1 MSFFMPKI
9 FIYSTKNPIFTT
21 ISNKINMNRFTIL
34 VASILMT
41 TTAMGQKVM
50 TPELLWQVKKVSP
63 IGVTKDQKNLIYKV
77 TSTNVKTQEDTSKTF
92 MISLAGG
99 KAAEITDYKTLLA
112 DESLNKDQKYKA
124 ETEKVKLQKVFGSDY
139 YPEMDKSN
147 VQIYNELNYRHWD
160 TWNDG
165 NFDHLLVS
173 ENKENST
180 KIDVLKDEPY
190 SVSEFVWAPD
200 GKKVLYVSKKKF
212 GTDWALSTNTDIFQY
227 DLDTKQT
234 TNITEGKMGYDNT
247 PSFSTQGDFAFL
259 SMERDG
265 YEADKND
272 LIVRRGTV
280 ELNLTKHWDGTVQGY
295 KWSNDGNKIYFNAPV
310 GGTIQ
315 LFEVDVNFKMKKMP
329 TIKQLTKG
337 DFDIADIKEIVG
349 GKAIVTKTDINHAA
363 EIYVVDLKSG
373 ALTQIT
379 NENKAIFDNIALSDV
394 KARTIKTTDGK
405 DMLAWVVYPPNFDPT
420 KKYPTLLYCQGGPQS
435 ALTQF
440 YSPRWNLQL
449 MAAEGYIVI
458 APNRRGMPG
467 HGVEWNEQISKDWG
481 GQVMQDYLS
490 AIDDISKESYVD
502 KDRRGAVGASYG
514 GYSVYYLAGIHE
526 GRFKSFIAHNGV
538 FDLKSMYGT
547 TEEIF
552 FTNWDAGGA
561 WWDTNN
567 KAAQKTYSQFD
578 PSSPA
583 LVNKW
588 KTPMLIYVGGH
599 DFRVP
604 MGQGQEAYQ
613 ILQLKGIKSRFIYF
627 PEENHWVLGPQNS
640 IIWHTEFFKWLKET
654 L

>member
-1 MSFFMPKI
+1 
-9 FIYSTKNPIFTT
+9 
-21 ISNKINMNRFTIL
+21 
-34 VASILMT
+34 MT

-50 TPELLWQVKKVSP
+50 TPELLWQVKKVAP
-63 IGVTKDQKNLIYKV
+63 LGVTKDQKNLIYKV
-77 TSTNVKTQEDTSKTF
+77 TSTDVKTQEDTSKTYI
-92 MISLAGG
+92 ISLAGG
-99 KAAEITDYKTLLA
+99 KASEIEDYKTLLA
-112 DESLNKDQKYKA
+112 DESLNKTQKYKA
-124 ETEKVKLQKVFGSDY
+124 ETEKIKLQKVFGSDY

-165 NFDHLLVS
+165 NYDHLLVS
-173 ENKENST
+173 ENKENAT

-190 SVSEFVWAPD
+190 SVSEFVWSPD
-200 GKKVLYVSKKKF
+200 GTKILYVSKKKF
-212 GTDWALSTNTDIFQY
+212 GTEYALSTNTDIYQY
-227 DLDTKQT
+227 DLGTKTT

-247 PSFSTQGDFAFL
+247 PSFSSQGDLAFL

-272 LIVRRGTV
+272 LIVRRGAV
-280 ELNLTKHWDGTVQGY
+280 ELNITKHWDGTVQGY
-295 KWSNDGNKIYFNAPV
+295 KWNNDGTKIYFNAPV

-315 LFEVDVNFKMKKMP
+315 LFEVDVNFKAKKMP
-329 TIKQLTKG
+329 AIKQITTG
-337 DFDIADIKEIVG
+337 DFDIADVKEIVG
-349 GKAIVTKTDINHAA
+349 NKAIVTKTDINHAA

-373 ALTQIT
+373 ALTQLT
-379 NENKAIFDNIALSDV
+379 NENKDIFENIVLSDV
-394 KARTIKTTDGK
+394 KARKIKTTDGK
-405 DMLAWVVYPPNFDPT
+405 EMHAWVVYPPNFDPT

-440 YSPRWNLQL
+440 YSPRWNFQL
-449 MAAEGYIVI
+449 MAAQGYIVI

-481 GQVMQDYLS
+481 GQVMQDYLA

-526 GRFKSFIAHNGV
+526 GRFKSFISHNGV

-561 WWDTNN
+561 WWETNN
-567 KAAQKTYSQFD
+567 KAAQKTYTHFD
-578 PSSPA
+578 PSSTE

-588 KTPMLIYVGGH
+588 NTPMLIYVGGR
-599 DFRVP
+599 DYRVP

-627 PEENHWVLGPQNS
+627 PEENHWVLKPQNS
-640 IIWHTEFFKWLKET
+640 VIWHTEFFKWLKET

>member
-1 MSFFMPKI
+1 
-9 FIYSTKNPIFTT
+9 
-21 ISNKINMNRFTIL
+21 MNRFTIL

-272 LIVRRGTV
+272 LIVRRGSV

-315 LFEVDVNFKMKKMP
+315 LFEVDVNFKIKKMP

-578 PSSPA
+578 QSSPA

>member
-1 MSFFMPKI
+1 
-9 FIYSTKNPIFTT
+9 
-21 ISNKINMNRFTIL
+21 MNRFSIL

-63 IGVTKDQKNLIYKV
+63 VGVTKDQKNLIYKV
-77 TSTNVKTQEDTSKTF
+77 TSTDVKTQEDTSKTY

-99 KAAEITDYKTLLA
+99 KASEIEDYKTLLA
-112 DESLNKDQKYKA
+112 DVSLNKSQQYKA

-147 VQIYNELNYRHWD
+147 VQIYNELNYRYWD

-165 NFDHLLVS
+165 HFEHLFVS
-173 ENKENST
+173 ENKENAT

-200 GKKVLYVSKKKF
+200 GTKVLYVSKKKF
-212 GTDWALSTNTDIFQY
+212 GTDYALSTNTDIFQY
-227 DLDTKQT
+227 DLTTKKT

-247 PSFSTQGDFAFL
+247 PSFSSQGDFAFL
-259 SMERDG
+259 SMARDG

-272 LIVRRGTV
+272 LIVRRGDL
-280 ELNLTKHWDGTVQGY
+280 ELNITKHWDGTVQNY
-295 KWSNDGNKIYFNAPV
+295 KWSNDGTKIYFNAPV
-310 GGTIQ
+310 GGTVQ

-329 TIKQLTKG
+329 FIKQITKG
-337 DFDIADIKEIVG
+337 DFDIADIKEVVG
-349 GKAIVTKTDINHAA
+349 NKAVVTKTDINHAA

-373 ALTQIT
+373 SLTQLT
-379 NENKAIFDNIALSDV
+379 NENKDIFDNIALSDV

-405 DMLAWVVYPPNFDPT
+405 DMHAWVIYPPNFDPN

-440 YSPRWNLQL
+440 YSPRWNFQL
-449 MAAEGYIVI
+449 MAAQGYIVI

-481 GQVMQDYLS
+481 GQVMQDYLA

-526 GRFKSFIAHNGV
+526 GRFKSFISHNGV

-561 WWDTNN
+561 WWETNN
-567 KAAQKTYSQFD
+567 KAAQKTYSKFD
-578 PSSPA
+578 PSSTE

-588 KTPMLIYVGGH
+588 NTPMLIYVGGH
-599 DFRVP
+599 DYRVP

-627 PEENHWVLGPQNS
+627 PEENHWVLKPQNS
-640 IIWHTEFFKWLKET
+640 VIWHTEFFKWLKET

>member
-1 MSFFMPKI
+1 
-9 FIYSTKNPIFTT
+9 
-21 ISNKINMNRFTIL
+21 MNRFSIL

-41 TTAMGQKVM
+41 TTVMGQKVM

-63 IGVTKDQKNLIYKV
+63 VGVTKDQKNLIYKV
-77 TSTNVKTQEDTSKTF
+77 TSTDVKTQEDTSKTY

-99 KAAEITDYKTLLA
+99 KASEIEDYKTLLA
-112 DESLNKDQKYKA
+112 DVSLNKSQQYKA

-165 NFDHLLVS
+165 HFEHLFVS
-173 ENKENST
+173 ENKENAT

-200 GKKVLYVSKKKF
+200 GTKVLYVSKKKF
-212 GTDWALSTNTDIFQY
+212 GTDYALSTNTDIFQY
-227 DLDTKQT
+227 DLTTKKT

-247 PSFSTQGDFAFL
+247 PSFSSQGDFAFL
-259 SMERDG
+259 SMARDG

-272 LIVRRGTV
+272 LIVRRGDL
-280 ELNLTKHWDGTVQGY
+280 ELNITKHWDGTVQNY
-295 KWSNDGNKIYFNAPV
+295 KWSNDGTKIYFNAPV
-310 GGTIQ
+310 EGTVQ

-329 TIKQLTKG
+329 FIKQITKG
-337 DFDIADIKEIVG
+337 DFDIADIKEVVG
-349 GKAIVTKTDINHAA
+349 NKAVVTKTDINHAA

-373 ALTQIT
+373 ALTQLT
-379 NENKAIFDNIALSDV
+379 NENKDIFDNIALSDV

-405 DMLAWVVYPPNFDPT
+405 DMHAWVIYPPNFDPN

-440 YSPRWNLQL
+440 YSPRWNFQL
-449 MAAEGYIVI
+449 MAAQGYIVI

-481 GQVMQDYLS
+481 GQVMDDYLA
-490 AIDDISKESYVD
+490 AIDDISKEPYVD

-526 GRFKSFIAHNGV
+526 GRFKSFISHNGV

-561 WWDTNN
+561 WWETNN
-567 KAAQKTYSQFD
+567 KAAQKTYTKFD
-578 PSSPA
+578 PSSTE

-588 KTPMLIYVGGH
+588 NTPMLIYVGGH
-599 DFRVP
+599 DYRVP

-627 PEENHWVLGPQNS
+627 PEENHWVLKPQNS

>member
-1 MSFFMPKI
+1 
-9 FIYSTKNPIFTT
+9 
-21 ISNKINMNRFTIL
+21 MNRFSIL

-63 IGVTKDQKNLIYKV
+63 VGVTKDQKNLIYKV
-77 TSTNVKTQEDTSKTF
+77 TSTDVKTQEDTSKTY

-99 KAAEITDYKTLLA
+99 KASEIEDYKTLLV
-112 DESLNKDQKYKA
+112 DVSLNKSQQYKA

-165 NFDHLLVS
+165 HFEHLFVS
-173 ENKENST
+173 ENKENAT

-200 GKKVLYVSKKKF
+200 GTKVLYVSKKKF
-212 GTDWALSTNTDIFQY
+212 GTDYALSTNTDIFQY
-227 DLDTKQT
+227 DLTTKKT

-247 PSFSTQGDFAFL
+247 PSFSSQGDFAFL
-259 SMERDG
+259 SMARDG

-272 LIVRRGTV
+272 LIVRRGDL
-280 ELNLTKHWDGTVQGY
+280 EINITKHWDGTVQNY
-295 KWSNDGNKIYFNAPV
+295 KWSNDGTKIYFNAPV
-310 GGTIQ
+310 GGTVQ

-329 TIKQLTKG
+329 FIKQITKG
-337 DFDIADIKEIVG
+337 DFDIADIKEVVG
-349 GKAIVTKTDINHAA
+349 NKAIVTKTDINHAA

-373 ALTQIT
+373 SLTQLT
-379 NENKAIFDNIALSDV
+379 NENKDIFDNIALSDV

-405 DMLAWVVYPPNFDPT
+405 DMHAWVIYPPNFDPN

-440 YSPRWNLQL
+440 YSPRWNFQL
-449 MAAEGYIVI
+449 MAAQGYIVI

-481 GQVMQDYLS
+481 GQVMDDYLA
-490 AIDDISKESYVD
+490 AIDDISKEPYVD

-526 GRFKSFIAHNGV
+526 GRFKSFISHNGV

-561 WWDTNN
+561 WWETNN
-567 KAAQKTYSQFD
+567 KAAQKTYTKFD
-578 PSSPA
+578 PSSTE

-588 KTPMLIYVGGH
+588 NTPMLIYVGGH
-599 DFRVP
+599 DYRVP

-627 PEENHWVLGPQNS
+627 PEENHWVLKPQNS

>member
-1 MSFFMPKI
+1 
-9 FIYSTKNPIFTT
+9 
-21 ISNKINMNRFTIL
+21 MNRFSIL

-63 IGVTKDQKNLIYKV
+63 VGVTKDQKNLIYKV
-77 TSTNVKTQEDTSKTF
+77 TSTDVKTQEDTSKTY

-99 KAAEITDYKTLLA
+99 KASEIEDYKTLLA
-112 DESLNKDQKYKA
+112 DVSLNKSQQYKA

-165 NFDHLLVS
+165 HFEHLFVS
-173 ENKENST
+173 ENKENAT

-200 GKKVLYVSKKKF
+200 GTKVLYVSKKKF
-212 GTDWALSTNTDIFQY
+212 GTDYALSTNTDIFQY
-227 DLDTKQT
+227 DLTTKKT

-247 PSFSTQGDFAFL
+247 PSFSSQGDFAFL
-259 SMERDG
+259 SMARDG

-272 LIVRRGTV
+272 LIVRRGDL
-280 ELNLTKHWDGTVQGY
+280 ELNITKHWDGTVQNY
-295 KWSNDGNKIYFNAPV
+295 KWSNDGTKIYFNAPV
-310 GGTIQ
+310 GGTVQ

-329 TIKQLTKG
+329 FIKQITKG
-337 DFDIADIKEIVG
+337 DFDIADIKEVVG
-349 GKAIVTKTDINHAA
+349 NKAVVTKTDINHAA

-373 ALTQIT
+373 ALAQLT
-379 NENKAIFDNIALSDV
+379 NENKDIFDNIALSDV

-405 DMLAWVVYPPNFDPT
+405 DMHAWVIYPPNFDPN

-440 YSPRWNLQL
+440 YSPRWNFQL
-449 MAAEGYIVI
+449 MAAQGYIVI

-481 GQVMQDYLS
+481 GQVMDDYLA
-490 AIDDISKESYVD
+490 AIDDISKEPYVD
-502 KDRRGAVGASYG
+502 NDRRGAVGASYG

-526 GRFKSFIAHNGV
+526 GRFKSFISHNGV

-561 WWDTNN
+561 WWETNN
-567 KAAQKTYSQFD
+567 KAAQKTYTKFD
-578 PSSPA
+578 PSSTE

-588 KTPMLIYVGGH
+588 NTPMLIYVGGH
-599 DFRVP
+599 DYRVP

-627 PEENHWVLGPQNS
+627 PEENHWVLKPQNS

>member
-1 MSFFMPKI
+1 
-9 FIYSTKNPIFTT
+9 
-21 ISNKINMNRFTIL
+21 MNRFSIL

-63 IGVTKDQKNLIYKV
+63 VGVTKDQKNLIYKV
-77 TSTNVKTQEDTSKTF
+77 TSTDVKTQEDTSKTY

-99 KAAEITDYKTLLA
+99 KASEIEDYKTLLA
-112 DESLNKDQKYKA
+112 DVSLNKSQQYKA

-165 NFDHLLVS
+165 HFEHLFVS
-173 ENKENST
+173 ENKENAT

-200 GKKVLYVSKKKF
+200 GTKVLYVSKKKF
-212 GTDWALSTNTDIFQY
+212 GTDYALSTNTDIFQY
-227 DLDTKQT
+227 DLTTKKT

-247 PSFSTQGDFAFL
+247 PSFSSQGDFAFL
-259 SMERDG
+259 SMARDG

-272 LIVRRGTV
+272 LIVRRGDL
-280 ELNLTKHWDGTVQGY
+280 ELNITKHWDGTVQNY
-295 KWSNDGNKIYFNAPV
+295 KWSNDGTKIYFNAPV
-310 GGTIQ
+310 GGTVQ

-329 TIKQLTKG
+329 FIKQITKG
-337 DFDIADIKEIVG
+337 DFDIADIKEVVG
-349 GKAIVTKTDINHAA
+349 NKAVVTKTDINHAA

-373 ALTQIT
+373 SLTQLT
-379 NENKAIFDNIALSDV
+379 NENKDIFDNIALSDV

-405 DMLAWVVYPPNFDPT
+405 DMHAWVIYPPNFDPN

-440 YSPRWNLQL
+440 YSPRWNFQL
-449 MAAEGYIVI
+449 MAAQGYIVI

-481 GQVMQDYLS
+481 GQVMDDYLA
-490 AIDDISKESYVD
+490 AIDDISKEPYVD

-526 GRFKSFIAHNGV
+526 GRFKSFISHNGV

-561 WWDTNN
+561 WWETNN
-567 KAAQKTYSQFD
+567 KAAQKTYSKFD
-578 PSSPA
+578 PSSTE

-588 KTPMLIYVGGH
+588 NTPMLIYVGGH
-599 DFRVP
+599 DYRVP

-627 PEENHWVLGPQNS
+627 PEENHWVLKPQNS
-640 IIWHTEFFKWLKET
+640 VIWHTEFFKWLKET

>member
-1 MSFFMPKI
+1 
-9 FIYSTKNPIFTT
+9 
-21 ISNKINMNRFTIL
+21 MNRFSIL

-50 TPELLWQVKKVSP
+50 TPELLWQVKKVAP
-63 IGVTKDQKNLIYKV
+63 VGVTKDQKNLIYKV
-77 TSTNVKTQEDTSKTF
+77 TSTDVKTQEDTSKTYI
-92 MISLAGG
+92 ISLAGG
-99 KAAEITDYKTLLA
+99 KASEIEDYKTLLA
-112 DESLNKDQKYKA
+112 DESLNKTQKYKA
-124 ETEKVKLQKVFGSDY
+124 ETEKIKLQKVFGSDY

-165 NFDHLLVS
+165 NYDHLLLS
-173 ENKENST
+173 ENKENAI

-190 SVSEFVWAPD
+190 SVSEFVWSPD
-200 GKKVLYVSKKKF
+200 GTKILYVSKKKF
-212 GTDWALSTNTDIFQY
+212 GTEYALSTNTDIYQY
-227 DLDTKQT
+227 DLGTKTT

-247 PSFSTQGDFAFL
+247 PSFSSQGDLAFL

-272 LIVRRGTV
+272 LIVRRGAV
-280 ELNLTKHWDGTVQGY
+280 ELNITKHWDGTVQGY
-295 KWSNDGNKIYFNAPV
+295 KWNNDGTKIYFNAPV

-315 LFEVDVNFKMKKMP
+315 LFEVDVNFKAKKMP
-329 TIKQLTKG
+329 AIKQITTG
-337 DFDIADIKEIVG
+337 DFDITDVKEIVG
-349 GKAIVTKTDINHAA
+349 NKAIVTKTDINHAA

-373 ALTQIT
+373 ALTQLT
-379 NENKAIFDNIALSDV
+379 NENKDIFENIALSDV
-394 KARTIKTTDGK
+394 KARKIKTTDGK
-405 DMLAWVVYPPNFDPT
+405 EMHAWVVYPPNFDPT

-440 YSPRWNLQL
+440 YSPRWNFQL
-449 MAAEGYIVI
+449 MAAQGYIVI

-481 GQVMQDYLS
+481 GQVMQDYLA

-526 GRFKSFIAHNGV
+526 GRFKSFISHNGV

-561 WWDTNN
+561 WWETNN
-567 KAAQKTYSQFD
+567 KAAQKTYTHFD
-578 PSSPA
+578 PSSTE

-588 KTPMLIYVGGH
+588 NTPMLIYVGGR
-599 DFRVP
+599 DYRVP

-627 PEENHWVLGPQNS
+627 PEENHWVLKPQNS
-640 IIWHTEFFKWLKET
+640 VIWHTEFFKWLKET

>member
-1 MSFFMPKI
+1 
-9 FIYSTKNPIFTT
+9 
-21 ISNKINMNRFTIL
+21 MNRFSVL
-34 VASILMT
+34 VASILIS

-50 TPELLWQVKKVSP
+50 TPELLWQVKKVAP
-63 IGVTKDQKNLIYKV
+63 VGVTKDQKNLIYKV
-77 TSTNVKTQEDTSKTF
+77 TSTNVKTQEDTSKTY

-99 KAAEITDYKTLLA
+99 KASEIEDYKTLLA
-112 DESLNKDQKYKA
+112 DESLNKSQQYKA
-124 ETEKVKLQKVFGSDY
+124 ETDKVKLQKVFGSDY

-165 NFDHLLVS
+165 NFDHLFVS
-173 ENKENST
+173 ENKEGST

-190 SVSEFVWAPD
+190 SVSEFVWTPD
-200 GKKVLYVSKKKF
+200 GTKVLYVSKKKF
-212 GTDWALSTNTDIFQY
+212 GTDYALSTNTDIYQY
-227 DLDTKQT
+227 DLVTKT
-234 TNITEGKMGYDNT
+234 TKNITEGKMGYDNT
-247 PSFSTQGDFAFL
+247 PSFSSQGDFAFL

-272 LIVRRGTV
+272 LIVRRGDI
-280 ELNLTKHWDGTVQGY
+280 EMNITKHWDGTVQGY

-315 LFEVDVNFKMKKMP
+315 LFEVDVNFKMRKMP
-329 TIKQLTKG
+329 FIKQITKG

-349 GKAIVTKTDINHAA
+349 NKAIVTKTDINHAA

-373 ALTQIT
+373 ALTQLT
-379 NENKAIFDNIALSDV
+379 NENKEIFDNIALSDV
-394 KARTIKTTDGK
+394 KARKIKTTDGK
-405 DMLAWVVYPPNFDPT
+405 EMFAWVIYPPNFDPN

-440 YSPRWNLQL
+440 YSPRWNFQL
-449 MAAEGYIVI
+449 MAAQGYIVI

-481 GQVMQDYLS
+481 GQVMQDYLA

-561 WWDTNN
+561 WWETNN
-567 KAAQKTYSQFD
+567 KAAQKTYSKFD
-578 PSSPA
+578 PSSTE

-588 KTPMLIYVGGH
+588 NTPMLIYVGGH
-599 DFRVP
+599 DYRVP

-627 PEENHWVLGPQNS
+627 PEENHWVLKPQNS
-640 IIWHTEFFKWLKET
+640 VIWHTEFFKWLKET

>member
-1 MSFFMPKI
+1 
-9 FIYSTKNPIFTT
+9 
-21 ISNKINMNRFTIL
+21 MNRFSIL

-63 IGVTKDQKNLIYKV
+63 VGVTKDQKNLIYKV
-77 TSTNVKTQEDTSKTF
+77 TSTDVKTQEDTSKTY

-99 KAAEITDYKTLLA
+99 KASEIEDYKTLLV
-112 DESLNKDQKYKA
+112 DVSLNKSQQYKA

-139 YPEMDKSN
+139 YPEMDKSY

-165 NFDHLLVS
+165 HFEHLFVS
-173 ENKENST
+173 ENKENAT

-200 GKKVLYVSKKKF
+200 GTKVLYVSKKKF
-212 GTDWALSTNTDIFQY
+212 GTDYALSTNTDIFQY
-227 DLDTKQT
+227 DLTTKKT

-247 PSFSTQGDFAFL
+247 PSFSSQGDFAFL
-259 SMERDG
+259 SMARDG

-272 LIVRRGTV
+272 LIVRRGDL
-280 ELNLTKHWDGTVQGY
+280 ELNITKHWDGTVQNY
-295 KWSNDGNKIYFNAPV
+295 KWSNDGTKIYFNAPV
-310 GGTIQ
+310 GGTVQ

-329 TIKQLTKG
+329 FIKQITKG
-337 DFDIADIKEIVG
+337 DFDIADIKEVVG
-349 GKAIVTKTDINHAA
+349 NKAIVTKTDINHAA

-373 ALTQIT
+373 ALTQLT
-379 NENKAIFDNIALSDV
+379 NENKDIFDNIALSDV

-405 DMLAWVVYPPNFDPT
+405 DMHAWVIYPPNFDPN

-440 YSPRWNLQL
+440 YSPRWNFQL
-449 MAAEGYIVI
+449 MAAQGYIVI

-481 GQVMQDYLS
+481 GQVMDDYLA
-490 AIDDISKESYVD
+490 AIDDISKEPYVD

-526 GRFKSFIAHNGV
+526 GRFKSFISHNGV

-561 WWDTNN
+561 WWETNN
-567 KAAQKTYSQFD
+567 KAAQKTYTKFD
-578 PSSPA
+578 PSSTE

-588 KTPMLIYVGGH
+588 NTPMLIYVGGH
-599 DFRVP
+599 DYRVP

-627 PEENHWVLGPQNS
+627 PEENHWVLKPQNS

>member
-1 MSFFMPKI
+1 
-9 FIYSTKNPIFTT
+9 
-21 ISNKINMNRFTIL
+21 MNRFSIL

-50 TPELLWQVKKVSP
+50 TPELLWQVKKVAP
-63 IGVTKDQKNLIYKV
+63 LGVTKDQKNLIYKV
-77 TSTNVKTQEDTSKTF
+77 TSTDVKTQEDTSKTYI
-92 MISLAGG
+92 ISLAGG
-99 KAAEITDYKTLLA
+99 KASEIEDYKTLLA
-112 DESLNKDQKYKA
+112 DESLNKTQKYKA
-124 ETEKVKLQKVFGSDY
+124 ETEKIKLQKVFGSDY

-165 NFDHLLVS
+165 NYDHLLVS
-173 ENKENST
+173 ENKENAT

-190 SVSEFVWAPD
+190 SVSEFVWSPD
-200 GKKVLYVSKKKF
+200 GTKILYVSKKKF
-212 GTDWALSTNTDIFQY
+212 GTEYALSTNTDIYQY
-227 DLDTKQT
+227 DLGTKTT

-247 PSFSTQGDFAFL
+247 PSFSSQGDLAFL

-272 LIVRRGTV
+272 LIVRRGAV
-280 ELNLTKHWDGTVQGY
+280 ELNITKHWDGTVQGY
-295 KWSNDGNKIYFNAPV
+295 KWNNDGTKIYFNAPV

-315 LFEVDVNFKMKKMP
+315 LFEVDVNFKAKKMP
-329 TIKQLTKG
+329 AIKQITTG
-337 DFDIADIKEIVG
+337 DFDITDVKEIVG
-349 GKAIVTKTDINHAA
+349 NKAIVTKTDINHAA

-373 ALTQIT
+373 ALTQLT
-379 NENKAIFDNIALSDV
+379 NENKDIFENIALSDV
-394 KARTIKTTDGK
+394 KARKIKTTDGK
-405 DMLAWVVYPPNFDPT
+405 EMHAWVVYPPNFDPT

-440 YSPRWNLQL
+440 YSPRWNFQL
-449 MAAEGYIVI
+449 MAAQGYIVI

-481 GQVMQDYLS
+481 GQVMQDYLA

-526 GRFKSFIAHNGV
+526 GRFKSFISHNGV

-561 WWDTNN
+561 WWETNN
-567 KAAQKTYSQFD
+567 KAAQKTYTHFD
-578 PSSPA
+578 PSSTE

-588 KTPMLIYVGGH
+588 NTPMLIYVGGR
-599 DFRVP
+599 DYRVP

-627 PEENHWVLGPQNS
+627 PEENHWVLKPQNS
-640 IIWHTEFFKWLKET
+640 VIWHTEFFKWLKET

>member
-1 MSFFMPKI
+1 MLLLQLFRFE
-9 FIYSTKNPIFTT
+9 
-21 ISNKINMNRFTIL
+21 INMNRFSVL
-34 VASILMT
+34 VASILIS

-50 TPELLWQVKKVSP
+50 TPELLWQVKKVAP
-63 IGVTKDQKNLIYKV
+63 VGVTKDQKNLIYKV
-77 TSTNVKTQEDTSKTF
+77 TSTNVKTQEDTSKTY

-99 KAAEITDYKTLLA
+99 KASEIEDYKTLLA
-112 DESLNKDQKYKA
+112 DESLNKSQQYKA
-124 ETEKVKLQKVFGSDY
+124 ETDKVKLQKVFGSDY

-165 NFDHLLVS
+165 NYDHLFVS
-173 ENKENST
+173 ENKEGST

-190 SVSEFVWAPD
+190 SVSEFVWTPD
-200 GKKVLYVSKKKF
+200 GTKVLYVSKKKF
-212 GTDWALSTNTDIFQY
+212 GTDYALSTNTDIYQY
-227 DLDTKQT
+227 DLATKT
-234 TNITEGKMGYDNT
+234 TKNITEGKMGYDNT
-247 PSFSTQGDFAFL
+247 PSFSSQGDFAFL

-272 LIVRRGTV
+272 LIVRRGDI
-280 ELNLTKHWDGTVQGY
+280 EMNITKHWDGTVQGY

-315 LFEVDVNFKMKKMP
+315 LFEVDVNFKMRKMP
-329 TIKQLTKG
+329 FIKKITKG

-349 GKAIVTKTDINHAA
+349 NKAIVTKTDINHAA

-373 ALTQIT
+373 ALTQLT
-379 NENKAIFDNIALSDV
+379 NENKDIFDNIALSDV
-394 KARTIKTTDGK
+394 KARKIKTTDGK
-405 DMLAWVVYPPNFDPT
+405 EMFAWVIYPPNFDPN

-440 YSPRWNLQL
+440 YSPRWNFQL
-449 MAAEGYIVI
+449 MAAQGYIVI

-481 GQVMQDYLS
+481 GQVMQDYLA
-490 AIDDISKESYVD
+490 AIDDISKEYYVD

-561 WWDTNN
+561 WWETNN
-567 KAAQKTYSQFD
+567 KAAQKTYSKFD
-578 PSSPA
+578 PSSTE

-588 KTPMLIYVGGH
+588 NTPMLIYVGGH
-599 DFRVP
+599 DYRVP

-627 PEENHWVLGPQNS
+627 PEENHWVLKPQNS
-640 IIWHTEFFKWLKET
+640 VIWHTEFFKWLKET

>member
-1 MSFFMPKI
+1 
-9 FIYSTKNPIFTT
+9 
-21 ISNKINMNRFTIL
+21 MNRFSIL

-63 IGVTKDQKNLIYKV
+63 VGVTKDQKNLIYKV
-77 TSTNVKTQEDTSKTF
+77 TSTDVKTQEDTSKTY

-99 KAAEITDYKTLLA
+99 KASEIEDYKTLLA
-112 DESLNKDQKYKA
+112 DVSLNKSQQYKA

-165 NFDHLLVS
+165 HFEHLFVS
-173 ENKENST
+173 ENKENAT

-200 GKKVLYVSKKKF
+200 GTKVLYVSKKKF
-212 GTDWALSTNTDIFQY
+212 GTDYALSTNTDIFQY
-227 DLDTKQT
+227 DLTTKKT

-247 PSFSTQGDFAFL
+247 PSFSSQGDFAFL
-259 SMERDG
+259 SMARDG

-272 LIVRRGTV
+272 LIVRRGDL
-280 ELNLTKHWDGTVQGY
+280 ELNITKHWDGTVQNY
-295 KWSNDGNKIYFNAPV
+295 KWSNDGTKIYFNAPV
-310 GGTIQ
+310 GGTVQ

-329 TIKQLTKG
+329 FIKQITKG
-337 DFDIADIKEIVG
+337 DFDIADIKEVVG
-349 GKAIVTKTDINHAA
+349 NKAIVTKTDINHAA

-373 ALTQIT
+373 ALAQLT
-379 NENKAIFDNIALSDV
+379 NENKDIFDNIALSDV

-405 DMLAWVVYPPNFDPT
+405 DMHAWVIYPPNFDPN

-440 YSPRWNLQL
+440 YSPRWNFQL
-449 MAAEGYIVI
+449 MAAQGYIVI

-481 GQVMQDYLS
+481 GQVMDDYLA
-490 AIDDISKESYVD
+490 AIDDISKEPYVD

-526 GRFKSFIAHNGV
+526 GRFKSFISHNGV

-561 WWDTNN
+561 WWETNN
-567 KAAQKTYSQFD
+567 KAAQKTYTKFD
-578 PSSPA
+578 PSSTE

-588 KTPMLIYVGGH
+588 NTPMLIYVGGH
-599 DFRVP
+599 DYRVP

-627 PEENHWVLGPQNS
+627 PEENHWVLKPQNS

>member
-1 MSFFMPKI
+1 
-9 FIYSTKNPIFTT
+9 
-21 ISNKINMNRFTIL
+21 
-34 VASILMT
+34 
-41 TTAMGQKVM
+41 M

-63 IGVTKDQKNLIYKV
+63 VGVTKDQKNLIYKV
-77 TSTNVKTQEDTSKTF
+77 TSTDVKTQEDTSKTY

-99 KAAEITDYKTLLA
+99 KASEIEDYKTLLA
-112 DESLNKDQKYKA
+112 DVSLNKSQQYKA

-165 NFDHLLVS
+165 HFEHLFVS
-173 ENKENST
+173 ENKENAT

-200 GKKVLYVSKKKF
+200 GTKVLYVSKKKF
-212 GTDWALSTNTDIFQY
+212 GTDYALSTNTDIFQY
-227 DLDTKQT
+227 DLTTKKT

-247 PSFSTQGDFAFL
+247 PSFSSQGDFAFL
-259 SMERDG
+259 SMARDG

-272 LIVRRGTV
+272 LIVRRGDL
-280 ELNLTKHWDGTVQGY
+280 ELNITKHWDGTVQNY
-295 KWSNDGNKIYFNAPV
+295 KWSNDGTKIYFNAPV
-310 GGTIQ
+310 GGTVQ

-329 TIKQLTKG
+329 FIKQITKG
-337 DFDIADIKEIVG
+337 DFDIADIKEVVG
-349 GKAIVTKTDINHAA
+349 NKAVVTKTDINHAA

-373 ALTQIT
+373 ALTQLT
-379 NENKAIFDNIALSDV
+379 NENKDIFDNIALSDV

-405 DMLAWVVYPPNFDPT
+405 DMHAWVIYPPNFDPN

-440 YSPRWNLQL
+440 YSPRWNFQL
-449 MAAEGYIVI
+449 MAAQGYIVI

-481 GQVMQDYLS
+481 GQVMDDYLA
-490 AIDDISKESYVD
+490 AIDDISKEPYVD

-526 GRFKSFIAHNGV
+526 GRFKSFISHNGV

-561 WWDTNN
+561 WWETNN
-567 KAAQKTYSQFD
+567 KAAQKTYTKFD
-578 PSSPA
+578 PSSTE

-588 KTPMLIYVGGH
+588 NTPMLIYVGGH
-599 DFRVP
+599 DYRVP

-627 PEENHWVLGPQNS
+627 PEENHWVLKPQNS

>member
-1 MSFFMPKI
+1 
-9 FIYSTKNPIFTT
+9 
-21 ISNKINMNRFTIL
+21 MNRFTIL

-99 KAAEITDYKTLLA
+99 KAAEITDYKILLA

-165 NFDHLLVS
+165 NFEHLMVS
-173 ENKENST
+173 ENKENAT
-180 KIDVLKDEPY
+180 KTDVLKDEPY
-190 SVSEFVWAPD
+190 SVSEFIWTPD

-212 GTDWALSTNTDIFQY
+212 GTDYALSTNTDIFEY
-227 DLDTKQT
+227 DLSTQKT
-234 TNITEGKMGYDNT
+234 TNITEGKMGYDNS
-247 PSFSTQGDFAFL
+247 PSFSSQGDLAFL

-272 LIVRRGTV
+272 LIVRRGNI
-280 ELNLTKHWDGTVQGY
+280 ELNITKQWDGTVGGY
-295 KWSNDGNKIYFNAPV
+295 KWSNDGTKIYFNAPV

-315 LFEVDVNFKMKKMP
+315 LFEVAVNFRTKNIP
-329 TIKQLTKG
+329 VVKQLTKG

-349 GKAIVTKTDINHAA
+349 DKAIVTKTDINHAA
-363 EIYVVDLKSG
+363 EIYVVDLKTG
-373 ALTQIT
+373 VLKQIT
-379 NENKAIFDNIALSDV
+379 NENKEIFDNIALSDV

-405 DMLAWVVYPPNFDPT
+405 DMLAWVVYPPNFDPN

-449 MAAEGYIVI
+449 MAAQGYIVI

-490 AIDDISKESYVD
+490 AIDDISKEKYVD
-502 KDRRGAVGASYG
+502 KDRRGAIGASYG

-526 GRFKSFIAHNGV
+526 GRFKSFISHNGV

-552 FTNWDAGGA
+552 FTNWDTGGS

-588 KTPMLIYVGGH
+588 NTPMLIYVGGR
-599 DFRVP
+599 DYRVP

-627 PEENHWVLGPQNS
+627 PEENHWVLKPQNS
-640 IIWHTEFFKWLKET
+640 VIWHTEFFKWLKET

>member
-1 MSFFMPKI
+1 
-9 FIYSTKNPIFTT
+9 
-21 ISNKINMNRFTIL
+21 
-34 VASILMT
+34 
-41 TTAMGQKVM
+41 M

-63 IGVTKDQKNLIYKV
+63 VGVTKDQKNLIYKV
-77 TSTNVKTQEDTSKTF
+77 TSTDVKTQEDTSKTF
-92 MISLAGG
+92 MVSLAGG
-99 KAAEITDYKTLLA
+99 KASEIEDYKTLLA
-112 DESLNKDQKYKA
+112 DVSLNKSQQYKA

-165 NFDHLLVS
+165 HFEHLFVS
-173 ENKENST
+173 ENKENAT

-190 SVSEFVWAPD
+190 SVSEFVWSPD
-200 GKKVLYVSKKKF
+200 GTKVLYVSKKKF
-212 GTDWALSTNTDIFQY
+212 GTDYALSTNTDIFQY
-227 DLDTKQT
+227 DLTSKKT

-247 PSFSTQGDFAFL
+247 PSFSSQGDFAFL
-259 SMERDG
+259 SMARDG

-272 LIVRRGTV
+272 LIVRRGDL
-280 ELNLTKHWDGTVQGY
+280 ELNITKHWDGTVQNY
-295 KWSNDGNKIYFNAPV
+295 KWSNDGTKIYFNAPV
-310 GGTIQ
+310 GGTVQ

-329 TIKQLTKG
+329 FIKQITKG
-337 DFDIADIKEIVG
+337 DFDIADIKEVVG
-349 GKAIVTKTDINHAA
+349 NKAIVTKTDINHAA

-373 ALTQIT
+373 ALTQLT
-379 NENKAIFDNIALSDV
+379 NENKDIFDNIALSDV

-405 DMLAWVVYPPNFDPT
+405 DMHAWVIYPPNFDPN

-440 YSPRWNLQL
+440 YSPRWNFQL
-449 MAAEGYIVI
+449 MAAQGYIVI

-481 GQVMQDYLS
+481 GQVMEDYLA
-490 AIDDISKESYVD
+490 AIDDISKEPYVD

-526 GRFKSFIAHNGV
+526 GRFKSFISHNGV

-561 WWDTNN
+561 WWETNN
-567 KAAQKTYSQFD
+567 KAAQKTYTKFD
-578 PSSPA
+578 PSSTE

-588 KTPMLIYVGGH
+588 NTPMLIYVGGH
-599 DFRVP
+599 DYRVP

-627 PEENHWVLGPQNS
+627 PEENHWVLKPQNS

>member
-1 MSFFMPKI
+1 
-9 FIYSTKNPIFTT
+9 
-21 ISNKINMNRFTIL
+21 MNRFSIL

-50 TPELLWQVKKVSP
+50 TPELLWQVKKVAP
-63 IGVTKDQKNLIYKV
+63 VGVTKDQKNLIYKV
-77 TSTNVKTQEDTSKTF
+77 TSTDVKTQEDTSKTYI
-92 MISLAGG
+92 ISLAGG
-99 KAAEITDYKTLLA
+99 KASEIEEYKTLLA
-112 DESLNKDQKYKA
+112 DESLNKTQKYKA
-124 ETEKVKLQKVFGSDY
+124 ETEKIKLQKVFGSDY

-165 NFDHLLVS
+165 NYDHLLVS
-173 ENKENST
+173 ENKENAT

-190 SVSEFVWAPD
+190 SVSEFVWSPD
-200 GKKVLYVSKKKF
+200 GTKILYVSKKKF
-212 GTDWALSTNTDIFQY
+212 GTEYALSTNTDIYQY
-227 DLDTKQT
+227 DLGTKTT
-234 TNITEGKMGYDNT
+234 TNLTEGKMGYDNT
-247 PSFSTQGDFAFL
+247 PSFSSQGDFAFL

-272 LIVRRGTV
+272 LIVRRGAV
-280 ELNLTKHWDGTVQGY
+280 ELNMTKHWDGTVQGY
-295 KWSNDGNKIYFNAPV
+295 KWNNDGTKIYFNAPV

-315 LFEVDVNFKMKKMP
+315 LFEVDVNFKSKKMP
-329 TIKQLTKG
+329 AIKQITKG
-337 DFDIADIKEIVG
+337 DFDIADVKEIIG
-349 GKAIVTKTDINHAA
+349 NKAIVTKTDINHAA

-373 ALTQIT
+373 ALTQLT
-379 NENKAIFDNIALSDV
+379 NENKDIFENIALSDV
-394 KARTIKTTDGK
+394 KARKIKTTDGK
-405 DMLAWVVYPPNFDPT
+405 EMHAWVVYPPNFDPT

-440 YSPRWNLQL
+440 YSPRWNFQL
-449 MAAEGYIVI
+449 MAAQGYIVI

-481 GQVMQDYLS
+481 GQVMQDYLA

-526 GRFKSFIAHNGV
+526 GRFKSFISHNGV

-561 WWDTNN
+561 WWETNN
-567 KAAQKTYSQFD
+567 KAAQKTYTHFD
-578 PSSPA
+578 PSSTE

-588 KTPMLIYVGGH
+588 NTPMLIYVGGR
-599 DFRVP
+599 DYRVP

-627 PEENHWVLGPQNS
+627 PEENHWVLKPQNS
-640 IIWHTEFFKWLKET
+640 VIWHTEFFKWLKET

>member
-1 MSFFMPKI
+1 
-9 FIYSTKNPIFTT
+9 
-21 ISNKINMNRFTIL
+21 MNRFSIL

-50 TPELLWQVKKVSP
+50 TPELLWQVKKVAP
-63 IGVTKDQKNLIYKV
+63 VGVTKDQKNLIYKV
-77 TSTNVKTQEDTSKTF
+77 TSTDVKTQEDTSKTYI
-92 MISLAGG
+92 ISLAGG
-99 KAAEITDYKTLLA
+99 KASEIEDYKTLLA
-112 DESLNKDQKYKA
+112 DESLNKTQKYKA
-124 ETEKVKLQKVFGSDY
+124 ETEKIKLQKVFGSDY

-165 NFDHLLVS
+165 NYDHLLVS
-173 ENKENST
+173 ENKENAT

-190 SVSEFVWAPD
+190 SVSESVWSPD
-200 GKKVLYVSKKKF
+200 GTKILYVSKKKF
-212 GTDWALSTNTDIFQY
+212 GTEYALSTNTDIYQY
-227 DLDTKQT
+227 DLGTKTT

-247 PSFSTQGDFAFL
+247 PSFSSQGDLAFL

-272 LIVRRGTV
+272 LIVRRGAV
-280 ELNLTKHWDGTVQGY
+280 ELNITKHWDGTVQGY
-295 KWSNDGNKIYFNAPV
+295 KWNNDGTKIYFNAPV

-315 LFEVDVNFKMKKMP
+315 LFEVDVNFKAKKMP
-329 TIKQLTKG
+329 AIKQITTG
-337 DFDIADIKEIVG
+337 DFDIADVKEIVG
-349 GKAIVTKTDINHAA
+349 NKAIVTKTDINHAA

-373 ALTQIT
+373 ALTQLT
-379 NENKAIFDNIALSDV
+379 NENKDIFENIVLSDV
-394 KARTIKTTDGK
+394 KARKIKTTDGK
-405 DMLAWVVYPPNFDPT
+405 EMHAWVVYPPNFDPT

-440 YSPRWNLQL
+440 YSPRWNFQL
-449 MAAEGYIVI
+449 MAAQGYIVI

-481 GQVMQDYLS
+481 GQVMQDYLA

-526 GRFKSFIAHNGV
+526 GRFKSFISHNGV

-561 WWDTNN
+561 WWETNN
-567 KAAQKTYSQFD
+567 KAAQKTYTHFD
-578 PSSPA
+578 PSSTE

-588 KTPMLIYVGGH
+588 NTPMLIYVGGR
-599 DFRVP
+599 DYRVP

-627 PEENHWVLGPQNS
+627 PEENHWVLKPQNS
-640 IIWHTEFFKWLKET
+640 VIWHTEFFKWLKET

>member
-1 MSFFMPKI
+1 
-9 FIYSTKNPIFTT
+9 
-21 ISNKINMNRFTIL
+21 
-34 VASILMT
+34 MT

-63 IGVTKDQKNLIYKV
+63 VGVTKDQKNLIYKV
-77 TSTNVKTQEDTSKTF
+77 TSTDVKTQEDTSKTY

-99 KAAEITDYKTLLA
+99 KASEIEDYKTLLA
-112 DESLNKDQKYKA
+112 DVSLNKSQQYKA

-165 NFDHLLVS
+165 HFEHLFVS
-173 ENKENST
+173 ENKENAT

-200 GKKVLYVSKKKF
+200 GTKVLYVSKKKF
-212 GTDWALSTNTDIFQY
+212 GTDYALSTNTDIFQY
-227 DLDTKQT
+227 DLTTKKT

-247 PSFSTQGDFAFL
+247 PSFSSQGDFAFL
-259 SMERDG
+259 SMARDG

-272 LIVRRGTV
+272 LIVRRGDL
-280 ELNLTKHWDGTVQGY
+280 ELNITKHWDGTVQNY
-295 KWSNDGNKIYFNAPV
+295 KWSNDGTKIYFNAPV
-310 GGTIQ
+310 GGTVQ

-329 TIKQLTKG
+329 FIKQITKG
-337 DFDIADIKEIVG
+337 DFDIADIKEVVG
-349 GKAIVTKTDINHAA
+349 NKAVVTKTDINHAA

-373 ALTQIT
+373 SLTQLT
-379 NENKAIFDNIALSDV
+379 NENKDIFDNIALSDV

-405 DMLAWVVYPPNFDPT
+405 DMHAWVIYPPNFDPN

-440 YSPRWNLQL
+440 YSPRWNFQL
-449 MAAEGYIVI
+449 MAAQGYIVI

-481 GQVMQDYLS
+481 GQVMDDYLA
-490 AIDDISKESYVD
+490 AIDDISKEPYVD

-526 GRFKSFIAHNGV
+526 GRFKSFISHNGV

-561 WWDTNN
+561 WWETNN
-567 KAAQKTYSQFD
+567 KAAQKTYTKFD
-578 PSSPA
+578 PSSTE

-588 KTPMLIYVGGH
+588 NTPMLIYVGGH
-599 DFRVP
+599 DYRVP

-627 PEENHWVLGPQNS
+627 PEENHWVLKPQNS

>member
-1 MSFFMPKI
+1 
-9 FIYSTKNPIFTT
+9 
-21 ISNKINMNRFTIL
+21 
-34 VASILMT
+34 
-41 TTAMGQKVM
+41 M
-50 TPELLWQVKKVSP
+50 TPELLWQVKKVAP
-63 IGVTKDQKNLIYKV
+63 VGVTKDQKNLIYKV
-77 TSTNVKTQEDTSKTF
+77 TSTNVKTQEDTSKTY

-99 KAAEITDYKTLLA
+99 KASEIEDYKTLLA
-112 DESLNKDQKYKA
+112 DESLNKSQQYKA
-124 ETEKVKLQKVFGSDY
+124 ETDKVKLQKVFGSDY

-165 NFDHLLVS
+165 NYDHLFVS
-173 ENKENST
+173 ENKEGST

-190 SVSEFVWAPD
+190 SVSEFVWTPD
-200 GKKVLYVSKKKF
+200 GTKVLYVSKKKF
-212 GTDWALSTNTDIFQY
+212 GTDYALSTNTDIYQY
-227 DLDTKQT
+227 DLVTKT
-234 TNITEGKMGYDNT
+234 TKNITEGKMGYDNT
-247 PSFSTQGDFAFL
+247 PSFSSQGDFAFL

-272 LIVRRGTV
+272 LIVRRGDI
-280 ELNLTKHWDGTVQGY
+280 EMNITKHWDGTVQGY

-315 LFEVDVNFKMKKMP
+315 LFEVDVNFKMRKMP
-329 TIKQLTKG
+329 FIKQITKG

-349 GKAIVTKTDINHAA
+349 NKAIVTKTDINHAA

-373 ALTQIT
+373 ALTQLT
-379 NENKAIFDNIALSDV
+379 NENKDIFDNIALSDV
-394 KARTIKTTDGK
+394 KARKIKTTDGK
-405 DMLAWVVYPPNFDPT
+405 EMHAWVIYPPNFDPN

-440 YSPRWNLQL
+440 YSPRWNFQL
-449 MAAEGYIVI
+449 MAAQGYIVI

-481 GQVMQDYLS
+481 GQVMQDYLA

-561 WWDTNN
+561 WWETNN
-567 KAAQKTYSQFD
+567 KAAQKTYSKFD
-578 PSSPA
+578 PSSTE

-588 KTPMLIYVGGH
+588 NTPMLIYVGGH
-599 DFRVP
+599 DYRVP

-627 PEENHWVLGPQNS
+627 PEENHWVLKPQNS
-640 IIWHTEFFKWLKET
+640 VIWHTEFFKWLKET

>member
-1 MSFFMPKI
+1 
-9 FIYSTKNPIFTT
+9 
-21 ISNKINMNRFTIL
+21 MNRFSIL

-50 TPELLWQVKKVSP
+50 TPELLWQVKKVAP
-63 IGVTKDQKNLIYKV
+63 VGVTKDQKNLIYKV
-77 TSTNVKTQEDTSKTF
+77 TSTDVKTQEDTSKTYI
-92 MISLAGG
+92 ISLAGG
-99 KAAEITDYKTLLA
+99 KASEIEEYKTLLA
-112 DESLNKDQKYKA
+112 DESLNKTQKYKA
-124 ETEKVKLQKVFGSDY
+124 ETEKIKLQKVFGSDY

-165 NFDHLLVS
+165 NYDHLLVS
-173 ENKENST
+173 ENKENET

-190 SVSEFVWAPD
+190 SVSEFVWSPD
-200 GKKVLYVSKKKF
+200 GTKILYVSKKKF
-212 GTDWALSTNTDIFQY
+212 GTEYALSTNTDIYQY
-227 DLDTKQT
+227 DLETKTT
-234 TNITEGKMGYDNT
+234 TNLTEGKMGYDNT
-247 PSFSTQGDFAFL
+247 PSFSSQGDFAFL

-272 LIVRRGTV
+272 LIVRRGAV
-280 ELNLTKHWDGTVQGY
+280 ELNMTKHWDGTVQGY
-295 KWSNDGNKIYFNAPV
+295 KWNNDGTKIYFNAPV

-315 LFEVDVNFKMKKMP
+315 LFEVDVNFKAKKMP
-329 TIKQLTKG
+329 AIKQITKG
-337 DFDIADIKEIVG
+337 DFDITDVKEIIG
-349 GKAIVTKTDINHAA
+349 NKAIVTKTDINHAA

-373 ALTQIT
+373 ALTQLT
-379 NENKAIFDNIALSDV
+379 NENKDIFENIALSDV
-394 KARTIKTTDGK
+394 KARKIKTTDGK
-405 DMLAWVVYPPNFDPT
+405 EMHAWVVYPPNFDPT

-440 YSPRWNLQL
+440 YSPRWNFQL
-449 MAAEGYIVI
+449 MAAQGYIVI

-481 GQVMQDYLS
+481 GQVMQDYLA

-526 GRFKSFIAHNGV
+526 GRFKSFISHNGV

-561 WWDTNN
+561 WWETNN
-567 KAAQKTYSQFD
+567 KAAQKTYTHFD
-578 PSSPA
+578 PSSTE

-588 KTPMLIYVGGH
+588 NTPMLIYVGGR
-599 DFRVP
+599 DYRVP

-627 PEENHWVLGPQNS
+627 PEENHWVLKPQNS
-640 IIWHTEFFKWLKET
+640 VIWHTEFFKWLKET

>member
-1 MSFFMPKI
+1 
-9 FIYSTKNPIFTT
+9 
-21 ISNKINMNRFTIL
+21 MNRFSIL

-63 IGVTKDQKNLIYKV
+63 VGVTKDQKNLIYKV
-77 TSTNVKTQEDTSKTF
+77 TSTDVKTQEDTSKTY

-99 KAAEITDYKTLLA
+99 KASEIEDYKTLLV
-112 DESLNKDQKYKA
+112 DVSLNKSQQYKA

-165 NFDHLLVS
+165 HFEHLFVS
-173 ENKENST
+173 ENKENAT

-200 GKKVLYVSKKKF
+200 GTKVLYVSKKKF
-212 GTDWALSTNTDIFQY
+212 GTDYALSTNTDIFQY
-227 DLDTKQT
+227 DLTTKKT

-247 PSFSTQGDFAFL
+247 PSFSSQGDFAFL
-259 SMERDG
+259 SMARDG

-272 LIVRRGTV
+272 LIVRRGDL
-280 ELNLTKHWDGTVQGY
+280 ELNITKHWDGTVQNY
-295 KWSNDGNKIYFNAPV
+295 KWSNDGTKIYFNAPV
-310 GGTIQ
+310 GGTVQ

-329 TIKQLTKG
+329 FIKQITKG
-337 DFDIADIKEIVG
+337 DFDIADIKEVVG
-349 GKAIVTKTDINHAA
+349 NKAIVTKTDINHAA

-373 ALTQIT
+373 ALAQLT
-379 NENKAIFDNIALSDV
+379 NENKDIFDNIALSDV

-405 DMLAWVVYPPNFDPT
+405 DMHAWVIYPPNFDPN

-440 YSPRWNLQL
+440 YSPRWNFQL
-449 MAAEGYIVI
+449 MAAQGYIVI

-481 GQVMQDYLS
+481 GQVMDDYLA
-490 AIDDISKESYVD
+490 AIDDISKEPYVD

-526 GRFKSFIAHNGV
+526 GRFKSFISHNGV

-561 WWDTNN
+561 WWETNN
-567 KAAQKTYSQFD
+567 KAAQKTYTKFD
-578 PSSPA
+578 PSSTE

-588 KTPMLIYVGGH
+588 NTPMLIYVGGH
-599 DFRVP
+599 DYRVP

-627 PEENHWVLGPQNS
+627 PEENHWVLKPQNS

>member
-1 MSFFMPKI
+1 
-9 FIYSTKNPIFTT
+9 
-21 ISNKINMNRFTIL
+21 MNRFSIL

-50 TPELLWQVKKVSP
+50 TPELLWQVKKVAP
-63 IGVTKDQKNLIYKV
+63 VGVTKDQKNLIYKV
-77 TSTNVKTQEDTSKTF
+77 TSTNVKTQEDTSKTY

-99 KAAEITDYKTLLA
+99 KASEIEEYKALLA
-112 DESLNKDQKYKA
+112 DESLNKSQKYKA

-165 NFDHLLVS
+165 NYDHLFVS
-173 ENKENST
+173 ENKENAA

-190 SVSEFVWAPD
+190 SVSEFVWSPD
-200 GKKVLYVSKKKF
+200 GTKVLYVSKKKF
-212 GTDWALSTNTDIFQY
+212 GTDYALSTNTDIYQY
-227 DLDTKQT
+227 DLSTKT
-234 TNITEGKMGYDNT
+234 TKNITEGKMGYDNT
-247 PSFSTQGDFAFL
+247 PSFSSQGDFAFL

-272 LIVRRGTV
+272 LIVRRGDI
-280 ELNLTKHWDGTVQGY
+280 EMNITKHWDGTVQGY

-315 LFEVDVNFKMKKMP
+315 LFEVDVNFKMRKMP
-329 TIKQLTKG
+329 FIKQITKG
-337 DFDIADIKEIVG
+337 DFDIADIKEIVDN
-349 GKAIVTKTDINHAA
+349 KAIVTKTDINHAA

-373 ALTQIT
+373 ALTQLT
-379 NENKAIFDNIALSDV
+379 NENKDIFDHIALSDV
-394 KARTIKTTDGK
+394 KARKIKTTDGK
-405 DMLAWVVYPPNFDPT
+405 EMHAWVIYPPNFDPN

-440 YSPRWNLQL
+440 YSPRWNFQL
-449 MAAEGYIVI
+449 MAAQGYIVI

-481 GQVMQDYLS
+481 GQVMQDYLA

-526 GRFKSFIAHNGV
+526 GRFKSFISHNGV

-561 WWDTNN
+561 WWETDN
-567 KAAQKTYSQFD
+567 KAAQKTYSKFD
-578 PSSPA
+578 PSSTE

-588 KTPMLIYVGGH
+588 NTPMLIYVGGH
-599 DFRVP
+599 DYRVP

-627 PEENHWVLGPQNS
+627 PEENHWVLKPQNS
-640 IIWHTEFFKWLKET
+640 VIWHTEFFKWLKET

>member
-1 MSFFMPKI
+1 
-9 FIYSTKNPIFTT
+9 
-21 ISNKINMNRFTIL
+21 MNRFTIL

>member
-1 MSFFMPKI
+1 
-9 FIYSTKNPIFTT
+9 
-21 ISNKINMNRFTIL
+21 MNRFSIL

-50 TPELLWQVKKVSP
+50 TPELLWQVKKVAP
-63 IGVTKDQKNLIYKV
+63 VGVTKDQKNLIYKV
-77 TSTNVKTQEDTSKTF
+77 TSTDVKTQEDTSKTYI
-92 MISLAGG
+92 ISLAGG
-99 KAAEITDYKTLLA
+99 KASEIEEYKTLLA
-112 DESLNKDQKYKA
+112 DESLNKTQKYKA
-124 ETEKVKLQKVFGSDY
+124 ETEKIKLQKVFGSDY

-165 NFDHLLVS
+165 NYDHLLVS
-173 ENKENST
+173 ENKENAT
-180 KIDVLKDEPY
+180 KIDILKDDPY
-190 SVSEFVWAPD
+190 SVSEFVWSPD
-200 GKKVLYVSKKKF
+200 GTKILYVSKKKF
-212 GTDWALSTNTDIFQY
+212 GTEYALSTNTDIYQY
-227 DLDTKQT
+227 DLGTKTT
-234 TNITEGKMGYDNT
+234 TNITKGKMGYDNT
-247 PSFSTQGDFAFL
+247 PSFSSQGDFAFL

-272 LIVRRGTV
+272 LIVRRGDV
-280 ELNLTKHWDGTVQGY
+280 ELNMTKHWDGTVQGY
-295 KWSNDGNKIYFNAPV
+295 KWNNDGTKIYFNAPV

-315 LFEVDVNFKMKKMP
+315 LFEVDVNFKAKKMP
-329 TIKQLTKG
+329 AIKQITKG
-337 DFDIADIKEIVG
+337 DFDIADVKEIVG
-349 GKAIVTKTDINHAA
+349 NKAIVTKTDINHAA

-373 ALTQIT
+373 ALTQLT
-379 NENKAIFDNIALSDV
+379 NENKDIFENIALSDV
-394 KARTIKTTDGK
+394 KARKIKTTDGK
-405 DMLAWVVYPPNFDPT
+405 EMHAWVVYPPNFDPT

-440 YSPRWNLQL
+440 YSPRWNFQL
-449 MAAEGYIVI
+449 MAAQGYIVI

-481 GQVMQDYLS
+481 GQVMQDYLA

-526 GRFKSFIAHNGV
+526 GRFKSFISHNGV

-561 WWDTNN
+561 WWETNN
-567 KAAQKTYSQFD
+567 KAAQKTYTHFD
-578 PSSPA
+578 PSSTE

-588 KTPMLIYVGGH
+588 NTPMLIYVGGR
-599 DFRVP
+599 DYRVP

-627 PEENHWVLGPQNS
+627 PEENHWVLKPQNS
-640 IIWHTEFFKWLKET
+640 VIWHTEFFKWLKET

>member
-1 MSFFMPKI
+1 
-9 FIYSTKNPIFTT
+9 
-21 ISNKINMNRFTIL
+21 MNRFSIL

-63 IGVTKDQKNLIYKV
+63 VGVTKDQKNLIYKV
-77 TSTNVKTQEDTSKTF
+77 TSTDVKTQEDTSKTY

-99 KAAEITDYKTLLA
+99 KASEIEDYKTLLA
-112 DESLNKDQKYKA
+112 DVSLNKSQQYKA

-165 NFDHLLVS
+165 HFEHLFVS
-173 ENKENST
+173 ENKENAT

-200 GKKVLYVSKKKF
+200 GTKVLYVSKKKF
-212 GTDWALSTNTDIFQY
+212 GTDYALSTNTDIFQY
-227 DLDTKQT
+227 DLTTKKT

-247 PSFSTQGDFAFL
+247 PSFSSQGDFAFL
-259 SMERDG
+259 SMARDG

-272 LIVRRGTV
+272 LIVRRGDL
-280 ELNLTKHWDGTVQGY
+280 ELNITKHWDGTVQNY
-295 KWSNDGNKIYFNAPV
+295 KWSNDGTKIYFNAPV
-310 GGTIQ
+310 GGTVQ
-315 LFEVDVNFKMKKMP
+315 LFEVDVNFKMRKMP
-329 TIKQLTKG
+329 FIKQITKG
-337 DFDIADIKEIVG
+337 DFDIADIKEVVG
-349 GKAIVTKTDINHAA
+349 NKAIVTKTDINHAA

-373 ALTQIT
+373 ALTQLT
-379 NENKAIFDNIALSDV
+379 NENKEIFDNIALSDV
-394 KARTIKTTDGK
+394 KARKIKTTDGK
-405 DMLAWVVYPPNFDPT
+405 EMHAWVIYPPNFDPN

-440 YSPRWNLQL
+440 YSPRWNFQL
-449 MAAEGYIVI
+449 MAAQGYIVI

-481 GQVMQDYLS
+481 GQVMQDYLA

-526 GRFKSFIAHNGV
+526 GRFKSFISHNGV

-561 WWDTNN
+561 WWETNN
-567 KAAQKTYSQFD
+567 KAAQKTYSKFD
-578 PSSPA
+578 PSSTE

-588 KTPMLIYVGGH
+588 NTPMLIYVGGH
-599 DFRVP
+599 DYRVP

-627 PEENHWVLGPQNS
+627 PEENHWVLKPQNS
-640 IIWHTEFFKWLKET
+640 VIWHTEFFKWLKET